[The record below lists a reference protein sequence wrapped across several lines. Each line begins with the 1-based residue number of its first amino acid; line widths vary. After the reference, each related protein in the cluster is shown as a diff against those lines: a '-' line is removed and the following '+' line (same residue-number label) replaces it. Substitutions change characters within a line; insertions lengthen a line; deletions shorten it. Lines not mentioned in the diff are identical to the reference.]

1 MRGAALLGMLGL
13 FHKETEEEKR
23 QKRLAKLGDRLV
35 RAAEQGD
42 EAEMQECLEEGAAAA
57 YVDRYGFN
65 ALMHAA
71 KEGHVAA
78 SRLLLQSSAEVN
90 AAHAED
96 GATALHLAAC
106 GGETACLGLLLE
118 AGADCALC
126 MKDGSTAPMLAA
138 MVGLESALR
147 IFSAHGV
154 DLKPLRGM
162 EGLSEGVRELLD
174 EQQAERQPSA
184 PGDASAATLPVVS
197 LEVEDGSAG
206 FTCEKG
212 GLSVIRLD
220 EGGAAAAAGV
230 VVGMRCVA
238 FQSAALP
245 DGMTWAELKAR
256 VKAAPKPWRFRFA
269 AVEVPTGPPV
279 LLDDG
284 GTASWATSTEAA
296 GAGSEF
302 TAHESISRGIA
313 LAQVAD
319 LSRVT
324 DAQLE
329 EYRAALRAELSRAD
343 AERASRD
350 AAAVAEAAAES
361 ASASRVGDA
370 MAQLGHPI
378 AQYASLFASLSITV
392 ELMEAL
398 GDDEE
403 NWSELF
409 GEGCDLEAVNPSDRA
424 ALVAAVPAIA
434 AAASIGGGDN
444 TTDC

>member
-1 MRGAALLGMLGL
+1 
-13 FHKETEEEKR
+13 
-23 QKRLAKLGDRLV
+23 
-35 RAAEQGD
+35 
-42 EAEMQECLEEGAAAA
+42 
-57 YVDRYGFN
+57 
-65 ALMHAA
+65 MHAA

-78 SRLLLQSSAEVN
+78 SRLLLQSGADVN
-90 AAHAED
+90 AAHVED

-154 DLKPLRGM
+154 DLAPLRGM
-162 EGLSEGVRELLD
+162 EGLSKGVRELLD
-174 EQQAERQPSA
+174 EQQAV
-184 PGDASAATLPVVS
+184 GGASAVTMPVVS

-212 GLSVIRLD
+212 GLTVIRLD

-230 VVGMRCVA
+230 AVGMRCVA
-238 FQSAALP
+238 FQSAGLP

-256 VKAAPKPWRFRFA
+256 VKAAPKPWSFRFA
-269 AVEVPTGPPV
+269 AAEVPAGPPA
-279 LLDDG
+279 LDDSE
-284 GTASWATSTEAA
+284 TVSWATSTEAA

-319 LSRVT
+319 LSHVT
-324 DAQLE
+324 SAQLE
-329 EYRAALRAELSRAD
+329 EYRAALKAELSRVD
-343 AERASRD
+343 AERAARE

-378 AQYASLFASLSITV
+378 AQYASLFASLSITS

-403 NWSELF
+403 NWSDLF
-409 GEGCDLEAVNPSDRA
+409 GEGCDLKDVDPSDRA
-424 ALVAAVPAIA
+424 ALVAAVPAIV
-434 AAASIGGGDN
+434 AAASTGGGDN
-444 TTDC
+444 AADC